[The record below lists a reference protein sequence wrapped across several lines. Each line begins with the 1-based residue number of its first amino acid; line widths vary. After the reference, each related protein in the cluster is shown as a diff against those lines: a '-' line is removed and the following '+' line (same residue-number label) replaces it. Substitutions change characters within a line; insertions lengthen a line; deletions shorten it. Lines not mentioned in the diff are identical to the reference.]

1 MAEAI
6 VWCHECRDE
15 EGRMKRW
22 RHLCEDCAENQLYTH
37 KTETGH
43 RPYMKVTTDQLIEQI
58 VEAALTGGNR

>member
-1 MAEAI
+1 
-6 VWCHECRDE
+6 
-15 EGRMKRW
+15 MKRW

-43 RPYMKVTTDQLIEQI
+43 RPYMKVTNDQLIEQI